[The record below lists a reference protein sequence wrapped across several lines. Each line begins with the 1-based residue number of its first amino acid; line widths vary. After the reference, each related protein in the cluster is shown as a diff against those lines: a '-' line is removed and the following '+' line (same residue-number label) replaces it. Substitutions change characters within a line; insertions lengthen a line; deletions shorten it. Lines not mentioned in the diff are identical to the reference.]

1 MCFSLYLRAFRQNL
15 TAVELRG
22 FWHFEYL
29 FCLSRNSLNL
39 PQCQIKNLV
48 VVFFKIYSFV
58 SQECI

>member
-22 FWHFEYL
+22 FWHFEHL

-58 SQECI
+58 SHKCI